1 MSNRGQRP
9 RLDSPPP
16 SLCLEG
22 STPEDRLTIKINMS
36 HLNLTYHIV
45 WRTKYSQRTISEEHE
60 RDLYTYIVGICDAKQ
75 CHVYRINSMPDHI
88 HLCVEVHPT
97 IAVSEFVKVLKQE
110 TSKWM
115 RSNRSWFPWFDG
127 WANGYAAFTY
137 SALERPSV
145 IEYIKNQKEHHK
157 VKSFRQE
164 YEEWLQEMGMNPS
177 NDLFLKD

>member
-1 MSNRGQRP
+1 
-9 RLDSPPP
+9 
-16 SLCLEG
+16 
-22 STPEDRLTIKINMS
+22 MS

-127 WANGYAAFTY
+127 WGNGYAAFTY

-177 NDLFLKD
+177 NDLFLKV